1 MLIVVQRCQYVACL
15 NMEGRHHMNIVILV
29 LLCSR
34 THLSN
39 RSMVANHILMP
50 PSLYPPHQQDAMTVV
65 FLFINLF
72 ELMSGNT
79 SRVGS
84 IVGLSWFRQNKKGS
98 DIAQLLT
105 QQPL

>member
-1 MLIVVQRCQYVACL
+1 
-15 NMEGRHHMNIVILV
+15 MNIVILV

-39 RSMVANHILMP
+39 RCMAANHILMP

-72 ELMSGNT
+72 ELMSGNYT
-79 SRVGS
+79 SRVGLHYCRALP
-84 IVGLSWFRQNKKGS
+84 VDTR
-98 DIAQLLT
+98 
-105 QQPL
+105 